1 MTMSK
6 KNIYQKTMYK
16 TKPTLRVGIY
26 EKALPNEFSWQ
37 DKLLEAKLLG
47 FDFVEISIDE
57 SAERRSRLN
66 WSDHEIYS
74 LRHLCEQNAIPIH
87 SMCLSAHRKFPFGS
101 VDKYIRKEAKT
112 IMDKAIA
119 FAYKLGIRV
128 IQLAGYDVYYE
139 PATLSSHLRF
149 IEGMQWSAKQAEKAG
164 VMLAVEIMDTD
175 YLNSLSKFEILKK
188 EVNSPYFMAYPDV
201 GNITG
206 WNYDVCTEL
215 MLSREHIV
223 QIHLKDTYKV
233 KANYP
238 GQFRD
243 LVIGDGEVDFV
254 EIFKTL
260 CMINYT
266 APLVIEM
273 WAKDNKW
280 KENIITA
287 QKRLH
292 KIGIETHFPVF
303 RSLFE

>member
-1 MTMSK
+1 M
-6 KNIYQKTMYK
+6 YQ
-16 TKPTLRVGIY
+16 TKSTPRVGIY
-26 EKALPNEFSWQ
+26 EKALPNELSWQ

-57 SAERRSRLN
+57 SDERRARLN
-66 WSDHEIYS
+66 WSDDEIYS
-74 LRHLCEQNAIPIH
+74 LRHLCEQNAIPLH

-101 VDKYIRKEAKT
+101 ADKNIRKQARV

-139 PATLSSHLRF
+139 PANLDTHLRF

-201 GNITG
+201 GNISG

-223 QIHLKDTYKV
+223 QIHLKDTHKV
-233 KANYP
+233 KDNYP

-243 LVIGDGEVDFV
+243 LVIGEGEVDFAK
-254 EIFKTL
+254 IFKTL
-260 CMINYT
+260 HNMNYT

-287 QKRLH
+287 QKRSY
-292 KIGIETHFPVF
+292 KIGNETNFP
-303 RSLFE
+303 LFTSIFE